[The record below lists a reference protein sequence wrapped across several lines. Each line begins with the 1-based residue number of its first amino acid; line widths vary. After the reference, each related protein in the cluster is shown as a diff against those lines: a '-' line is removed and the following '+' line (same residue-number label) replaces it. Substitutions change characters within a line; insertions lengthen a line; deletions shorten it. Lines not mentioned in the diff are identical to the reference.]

1 MRSYNSHF
9 NSHAEKEYKARI
21 GNWLR
26 RGSGGDARHVSPRIV
41 EIVTESFMA
50 GSIRRDE
57 GNPHGS
63 SSPQGAPRPPIPL
76 GTKTKW
82 GKIGAVGTTI
92 GERYYWMVDKTGGV
106 SMIPASTLEDM
117 DGYIRENYES
127 MA

>member
-1 MRSYNSHF
+1 MANRKIRIPTCFTNRVWCRPGSYFSDENTPQ
-9 NSHAEKEYKARI
+9 N
-21 GNWLR
+21 
-26 RGSGGDARHVSPRIV
+26 
-41 EIVTESFMA
+41 TA
-50 GSIRRDE
+50 GSIKRDE